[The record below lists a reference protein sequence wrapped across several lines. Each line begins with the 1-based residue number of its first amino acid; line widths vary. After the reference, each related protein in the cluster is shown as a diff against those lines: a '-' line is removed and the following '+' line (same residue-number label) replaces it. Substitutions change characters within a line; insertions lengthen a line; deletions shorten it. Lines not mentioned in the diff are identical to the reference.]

1 MDEDTKSCNEKNI
14 FLKGL
19 TSWFENV
26 IILTLN
32 LIALSLLF
40 PFIKSFF
47 IVLIMLC
54 AISLSFTFYYLRLK
68 KRGRKRLKWLILTLC
83 LTAITIIW
91 ALIGPIIVVKR
102 PIYVYF
108 SESYNPSKSRFV
120 SLIPED
126 EQSGSLLII
135 AGPLRK
141 HVFPLWRIFLN
152 KDIRRLRR
160 VKYGDSSFIVF
171 PLTSAYTKDE
181 VGVSSGI
188 KARTI
193 FIPFVSPAIYINLDR
208 LEDRD
213 EKECKHALAYNCD
226 FLSYKYV
233 ITRTLPP
240 WQAVYTSKP
249 SIDDIRYAAIL
260 DDALTTSSLE
270 STGEAISKLDRASS
284 LAPSEIE
291 KARVYCLLGKL
302 AECCLVGNIG
312 VTQSLAL
319 YQNAYSIMRVEDNT
333 RRKTLFTRTPVEN
346 WIYNVLMKRFTVYGE
361 LFKEQIL
368 FLSNLLKLSTDDHI
382 HNPAQANIK
391 ESEEEF
397 VLQLRDRLEKKVP
410 FSDIISDLIRF
421 YRDYQTEQDFF
432 SNEKKRMKNLS
443 LDEFLSEAKDLS
455 ISFTP
460 RARLF
465 VDLGIS
471 VILTEGFLHQM
482 HSYAKALE
490 LGQLLEYRSN
500 EEHLQK
506 LQALRHLATVFPE
519 PYRCGYLEKLD
530 SIENV
535 ICLYTFSKYVSYEAI
550 SGLWDKVFKSPPFQ
564 DFKKMREMLFSM
576 LLGLRVGGKEEAFK
590 YSNYPVAHSV
600 DCFEWWKTEYLDWFL
615 YNSVKMM
622 MKLNENK
629 NEMNRKYLDL
639 NEIKSIVDLRQMQRD
654 DGGRGRIFMPG
665 LVMLAIVT
673 EEGHSSFHKIIS
685 SELEKSLKVS
695 YLEIVK

>member
-1 MDEDTKSCNEKNI
+1 
-14 FLKGL
+14 
-19 TSWFENV
+19 
-26 IILTLN
+26 
-32 LIALSLLF
+32 
-40 PFIKSFF
+40 
-47 IVLIMLC
+47 
-54 AISLSFTFYYLRLK
+54 
-68 KRGRKRLKWLILTLC
+68 
-83 LTAITIIW
+83 
-91 ALIGPIIVVKR
+91 
-102 PIYVYF
+102 VYF
-108 SESYNPSKSRFV
+108 SESYNPSNSRFV
-120 SLIPED
+120 SLVPED

-181 VGVSSGI
+181 VGVASGI

-193 FIPFVSPAIYINLDR
+193 FTPLLVSPAIYINVER
-208 LEDRD
+208 LGDTD
-213 EKECKHALAYNCD
+213 EKEFKHALAYKCD

-260 DDALTTSSLE
+260 DDALTTASLE

-302 AECCLVGNIG
+302 AECCLAGNIG

-333 RRKTLFTRTPVEN
+333 RRKALFTRTPVEN

-361 LFKEQIL
+361 LFKDQIL
-368 FLSNLLKLSTDDHI
+368 VLSNLLELSTDDHI

-410 FSDIISDLIRF
+410 FSDILSDLIRF
-421 YRDYQTEQDFF
+421 HRDYQTEQDFF

-455 ISFTP
+455 IRFTP

-471 VILTEGFLHQM
+471 VV
-482 HSYAKALE
+482 
-490 LGQLLEYRSN
+490 LLSN
-500 EEHLQK
+500 IIK
-506 LQALRHLATVFPE
+506 
-519 PYRCGYLEKLD
+519 
-530 SIENV
+530 
-535 ICLYTFSKYVSYEAI
+535 
-550 SGLWDKVFKSPPFQ
+550 
-564 DFKKMREMLFSM
+564 
-576 LLGLRVGGKEEAFK
+576 
-590 YSNYPVAHSV
+590 
-600 DCFEWWKTEYLDWFL
+600 
-615 YNSVKMM
+615 
-622 MKLNENK
+622 
-629 NEMNRKYLDL
+629 DL
-639 NEIKSIVDLRQMQRD
+639 
-654 DGGRGRIFMPG
+654 
-665 LVMLAIVT
+665 
-673 EEGHSSFHKIIS
+673 
-685 SELEKSLKVS
+685 
-695 YLEIVK
+695 

>member
-1 MDEDTKSCNEKNI
+1 
-14 FLKGL
+14 
-19 TSWFENV
+19 
-26 IILTLN
+26 
-32 LIALSLLF
+32 
-40 PFIKSFF
+40 
-47 IVLIMLC
+47 MLC
-54 AISLSFTFYYLRLK
+54 AFSLSFAFYYLRLK
-68 KRGRKRLKWLILTLC
+68 KRGRKRLKWLISTVC
-83 LTAITIIW
+83 FTAIAILW

-120 SLIPED
+120 SLVPED

-141 HVFPLWRIFLN
+141 HVLPIWRFLLN
-152 KDIRRLRR
+152 EDIRQLRR
-160 VKYGDSSFIVF
+160 VHYGDRNFIVF
-171 PLTSAYTKDE
+171 PLTNAYTKDE
-181 VGVSSGI
+181 LGVASGI

-193 FIPFVSPAIYINLDR
+193 FIPFVSPAIHINLER
-208 LEDRD
+208 LEDTD
-213 EKECKHALAYNCD
+213 DKEFTLALVNKCT
-226 FLSYKYV
+226 FLRYKYV
-233 ITRTLPP
+233 ITRSIPP

-249 SIDDIRYAAIL
+249 SIDDIRYAAFL
-260 DDALTTSSLE
+260 DDVLTTASWE
-270 STGEAISKLDRASS
+270 STGEMISKLDRASS

-291 KARVYCLLGKL
+291 KARVYCLLGQL
-302 AECCLVGNIG
+302 AECCLDGNIG
-312 VTQSLAL
+312 LTQSLAL
-319 YQNAYSIMRVEDNT
+319 YQNSYSIMRVEDNT

-368 FLSNLLKLSTDDHI
+368 VLSNLLELSTDDHI

-421 YRDYQTEQDFF
+421 HRDYQTEQDFF

-443 LDEFLSEAKDLS
+443 LDDFLSEAKDLS
-455 ISFTP
+455 IRFTP

-471 VILTEGFLHQM
+471 VILTEGFLVQM

-490 LGQLLEYRSN
+490 LGQLLEDRSN
-500 EEHLQK
+500 EEHIQK
-506 LQALRHLATVFPE
+506 LQALRHLATGFPE
-519 PYRCGYLEKLD
+519 PHRYGYVEKLD

-535 ICLYTFSKYVSYEAI
+535 LILFTFSKYVSYEAI
-550 SGLWDKVFKSPPFQ
+550 SDLWDKFFKSPPFQ
-564 DFKKMREMLFSM
+564 DFKKMREMLFSI
-576 LLGLRVGGKEEAFK
+576 LLGLRVGGKEEALK

-639 NEIKSIVDLRQMQRD
+639 NEIKSIVDLSQMQRD

-673 EEGHSSFHKIIS
+673 EEGHSSFHKMLS